1 VIEVMGVQTFNFYL
15 LIGTQGHEAN
25 GLVRQFV
32 IVVGVGDC
40 YSRTQNY
47 KFIFEYYNIVNFDV

>member
-1 VIEVMGVQTFNFYL
+1 MGVQTFNFYL
-15 LIGTQGHEAN
+15 LSGTQGHEAN